1 MNLIAAVDSNWG
13 IGREGKLL
21 ISIPNDMKYFRSR
34 TLNKVVIMGRVT
46 LESFPNGAPLKNRV
60 NIVLSGNEAY
70 KKDGAIVVHSV
81 REALQTVKD
90 YDTDD
95 VYVIGGEKIY
105 NEFEKY
111 CDRAYITKIDY
122 AFDADSF
129 FPNLDAIDG
138 WKVKEESDEMTYF
151 DNTYRFVTYEREV

>member
-105 NEFEKY
+105 NEFEK
-111 CDRAYITKIDY
+111 
-122 AFDADSF
+122 SF
-129 FPNLDAIDG
+129 NSFS
-138 WKVKEESDEMTYF
+138 E
-151 DNTYRFVTYEREV
+151 